1 VSVGYIVRRFF
12 IFLAVVWAAVSFN
25 FFLPRL
31 GGQNPIREKLV
42 SQSALSGSVQAGLEE
57 MIKEFETKF
66 GLDKPLWQQYLT
78 YLSDM
83 SRFDFNYSIANY
95 PRKVVDMIA
104 DALPWSITL
113 LLVTTILGF
122 LIGNFLGALLA
133 WPSAPKFLNYVMP
146 PIMMLSAIPYF
157 LLGLIMVYIFGFFL
171 GVFPMYGGYKTGTIP
186 TMTLSFIWDVV
197 WHSILPGLSII
208 LVSTGGWA
216 LGMRSLMVMTQG
228 EDYVIFADAMGLRDR
243 TIFSQYAI
251 RNALLPQVTAL
262 ALALGTI
269 VSGAVLVE
277 VIFGYP
283 GIGTML
289 YQAIRGSDYYLVQG
303 IVFVVIVSIG
313 LATFVLDIIYPLL
326 DPRITYRKG

>member
-1 VSVGYIVRRFF
+1 MSVGYIVRRFLIF
-12 IFLAVVWAAVSFN
+12 IAVVWAAATFN
-25 FFLPRL
+25 FLLPRL

-42 SQSALSGSVQAGLEE
+42 SQSALSGAVQAGLEE
-57 MIKEFETKF
+57 MVKDFEAKF

-95 PRKVVDMIA
+95 PRKVLAMIG
-104 DALPWSITL
+104 DALPWTISL
-113 LLVTTILGF
+113 LLVTTLLGF
-122 LIGNFLGALLA
+122 IIGNLLGALMA
-133 WPSAPKFLNYVMP
+133 WPGAPGFLKYVMP
-146 PIMMLSAIPYF
+146 PILMMGAIPYF
-157 LLGLIMVYIFGFFL
+157 LLGLILVYIFGFFL
-171 GVFPMYGGYKTGTIP
+171 SIFPMYGGYTTGTIP
-186 TMTLSFIWDVV
+186 SLTPKFIWDVL
-197 WHSILPGLSII
+197 WHSILPALSII
-208 LVSTGGWA
+208 LVSMGGWA

-228 EDYVIFADAMGLRDR
+228 EDYVVFADAMGLRDR
-243 TIFSQYAI
+243 TVFTRYSI

-262 ALALGTI
+262 ALALGQI

-303 IVFVVIVSIG
+303 IVFIVIVSIG
-313 LATFVLDIIYPLL
+313 LATFILDIIYPLL
-326 DPRITYRKG
+326 DPRITYRKA

>member
-1 VSVGYIVRRFF
+1 MSVGYIIRRFF
-12 IFLAVVWAAVSFN
+12 ILIAVVWAAATFN
-25 FFLPRL
+25 FLLPRL

-42 SQSALSGSVQAGLEE
+42 AQAALSGSVQAGLEE
-57 MIKEFETKF
+57 MVKEFEIKF

-78 YLSDM
+78 YLADM
-83 SRFDFNYSIANY
+83 SKFDFNYSIANY

-104 DALPWSITL
+104 DALPWSVTL

-122 LIGNFLGALLA
+122 VIGNILGALLA
-133 WPSAPKFLNYVMP
+133 WPGSPKFLQYVMP
-146 PIMMLSAIPYF
+146 PILMLSAIPYF
-157 LLGLIMVYIFGFFL
+157 LLGLILVYTFGFFL
-171 GVFPMYGGYKTGTIP
+171 GVFPMYGGYKVGTIP
-186 TMTLSFIWDVV
+186 TPTLGFIWDVI
-197 WHSILPGLSII
+197 WHSMLPALSII
-208 LVSTGGWA
+208 LVSMGGWA
-216 LGMRSLMVMTQG
+216 IGMRSLMVMTEG

-243 TIFSQYAI
+243 TIFSRYLI

-289 YQAIRGSDYYLVQG
+289 YQAIRGSDFYLVQG

-313 LATFVLDIIYPLL
+313 LATFILDIIYPLL
-326 DPRITYRKG
+326 DPRITYRKA

>member
-1 VSVGYIVRRFF
+1 MSVSYIVRRFL
-12 IFLAVVWAAVSFN
+12 IFLAIIWAAATFN
-25 FFLPRL
+25 FLLPRL

-42 SQSALSGSVQAGLEE
+42 SQSALSGAVQVGLEE
-57 MIKEFETKF
+57 MVKEFEGKF

-78 YLSDM
+78 YLFDM

-95 PRKVVDMIA
+95 PRKVLDMIA
-104 DALPWSITL
+104 DALPWTITL

-122 LIGNFLGALLA
+122 VIGNVLGALLA
-133 WPSAPKFLNYVMP
+133 WPGSPNFLKYVMP
-146 PIMMLSAIPYF
+146 PILMMSAIPYF
-157 LLGLIMVYIFGFFL
+157 LLGLILVYIFGFYL
-171 GVFPMYGGYKTGTIP
+171 GWFPMYGGYTTGTIP
-186 TMTLSFIWDVV
+186 MLTLHFVWDMV
-197 WHSILPGLSII
+197 WHSLLPALSII

-228 EDYVIFADAMGLRDR
+228 DDYVIFADAMGLRDR
-243 TIFSQYAI
+243 TIFTRYLM
-251 RNALLPQVTAL
+251 RNAMLPQVTAL
-262 ALALGTI
+262 ALALGQI

-303 IVFVVIVSIG
+303 IVFVVIISIG
-313 LATFVLDIIYPLL
+313 LATFILDIIYPLL
-326 DPRITYRKG
+326 DPRITYRKA

>member
-1 VSVGYIVRRFF
+1 MSVSYIVRRFL
-12 IFLAVVWAAVSFN
+12 IFLAVVWAAATFN
-25 FFLPRL
+25 FLLPRL

-42 SQSALSGSVQAGLEE
+42 SQSALSGAVQAGLEA
-57 MIKEFETKF
+57 MVKDFETKF

-104 DALPWSITL
+104 DALPWTVAL
-113 LLVTTILGF
+113 LLVTTLLGFIIGNILGAF
-122 LIGNFLGALLA
+122 MA
-133 WPSAPKFLNYVMP
+133 WPGAPSFLKYVMP
-146 PIMMLSAIPYF
+146 PLLMMSAIPYF
-157 LLGLIMVYIFGFFL
+157 LLGLILVYVFGFYL

-186 TMTLSFIWDVV
+186 TLTLSFIWDVL
-197 WHSILPGLSII
+197 WHTMLPALSII

-228 EDYVIFADAMGLRDR
+228 EDYVIFGDAMGLRNR
-243 TIFSQYAI
+243 TIFLRYAI
-251 RNALLPQVTAL
+251 RNALLPQVTAV
-262 ALALGTI
+262 ALALGQI

-289 YQAIRGSDYYLVQG
+289 FQAIRGSDYYLVQG
-303 IVFVVIVSIG
+303 IVFIVIVSIG
-313 LATFVLDIIYPLL
+313 LATFILDIIYPLL
-326 DPRITYRKG
+326 DPRITYRRS

>member
-1 VSVGYIVRRFF
+1 MSVSYIVRRFL
-12 IFLAVVWAAVSFN
+12 IFLVVVWAAATFN
-25 FFLPRL
+25 FLLPRL

-42 SQSALSGSVQAGLEE
+42 SQAALSGAVQAGLEE

-66 GLDKPLWQQYLT
+66 GLDRPLWQQYLT

-95 PRKVVDMIA
+95 PRRVIEMIG
-104 DALPWSITL
+104 DGLPWSVTL

-122 LIGNFLGALLA
+122 LIGNVLGALLA
-133 WPSAPKFLNYVMP
+133 WPGAPSFLKYVMP
-146 PIMMLSAIPYF
+146 PILMMSAIPYF
-157 LLGLIMVYIFGFFL
+157 LLGLILVYIFGFYL
-171 GVFPMYGGYKTGTIP
+171 SLVPMYGGYSIGVIP
-186 TMTLSFIWDVV
+186 TLTLSFMWDVLR
-197 WHSILPGLSII
+197 HSILPALSII

-216 LGMRSLMVMTQG
+216 LGMRSLMVMTRG
-228 EDYVIFADAMGLRDR
+228 EDYIIFADAMGLRDR
-243 TIFSQYAI
+243 TVFTRYLM

-262 ALALGTI
+262 ALALGQI

-289 YQAIRGSDYYLVQG
+289 YQAIRGSDFYLVQG
-303 IVFVVIVSIG
+303 IVFVVIISIG
-313 LATFVLDIIYPLL
+313 LATFILDIIYPLL
-326 DPRITYRKG
+326 DPRITYRKA

>member
-1 VSVGYIVRRFF
+1 VSVGYIIRRFF
-12 IFLAVVWAAVSFN
+12 IFLAVVWAAATFN
-25 FFLPRL
+25 FLLPRL

-57 MIKEFETKF
+57 MIKEFESKF

-95 PRKVVDMIA
+95 PRKVVDMMA
-104 DALPWSITL
+104 DAIPWSVSL
-113 LLVTTILGF
+113 LLTTTLLGF
-122 LIGNFLGALLA
+122 LIGNVLGALLA
-133 WPSAPKFLNYVMP
+133 WPGAPKFLSFVMP
-146 PIMMLSAIPYF
+146 PILMLSAIPYF
-157 LLGLIMVYIFGFFL
+157 LFGLILVYTFGFFL
-171 GVFPMYGGYKTGTIP
+171 GVFPMYGGYTVGTIP
-186 TMTLSFIWDVV
+186 HLSLSFILDVL
-197 WHSILPGLSII
+197 WHSILPALSII
-208 LVSTGGWA
+208 LVSMGGWA

-243 TIFSQYAI
+243 TIFARYAI

-289 YQAIRGSDYYLVQG
+289 YQAIRGSDFYLVQG
-303 IVFVVIVSIG
+303 IVFVVIISIG
-313 LATFVLDIIYPLL
+313 LATFILDIIYPLL
-326 DPRITYRKG
+326 DPRITYRRK

>member
-1 VSVGYIVRRFF
+1 MSITYIIRRFL
-12 IFLAVVWAAVSFN
+12 IFLAVVWAAATFN
-25 FFLPRL
+25 FLLPRL
-31 GGQNPIREKLV
+31 GGANPIREKLV
-42 SQSALSGSVQAGLEE
+42 SQSALSGAVQAGLEE

-83 SRFDFNYSIANY
+83 ARFDFNYSIANY
-95 PRKVVDMIA
+95 PRKVLDMMS
-104 DALPWSITL
+104 DALPWTISL

-122 LIGNFLGALLA
+122 IIGNLLGALMA
-133 WPSAPKFLNYVMP
+133 WPGAPGFLKYVMP
-146 PIMMLSAIPYF
+146 PILMMSAIPYF
-157 LLGLIMVYIFGFFL
+157 LLGLILVYVFGFFL
-171 GVFPMYGGYKTGTIP
+171 DIFHMYGGYKTGTIP
-186 TMTLSFIWDVV
+186 TLTIAFAWDVL
-197 WHSILPGLSII
+197 WHSMLPALSII

-228 EDYVIFADAMGLRDR
+228 EDYVVFGDAMGLRNR
-243 TIFSQYAI
+243 TIFTRYAI
-251 RNALLPQVTAL
+251 RNALLPQVTAV
-262 ALALGTI
+262 ALALGQI

-277 VIFGYP
+277 VIFGFP

-313 LATFVLDIIYPLL
+313 LATFILDIIYPLL
-326 DPRITYRKG
+326 DPRITYRKA

>member
-1 VSVGYIVRRFF
+1 MSLGYIIRRFL
-12 IFLAVVWAAVSFN
+12 IFLAVVWAAATLN
-25 FFLPRL
+25 FLLPRL

-42 SQSALSGSVQAGLEE
+42 SQAALSGSVQAGLEE
-57 MIKEFETKF
+57 MIREFETKF

-83 SRFDFNYSIANY
+83 ARFDFNYSIANY
-95 PRKVVDMIA
+95 PRRVVDMMA
-104 DALPWSITL
+104 DALPWSMSL

-122 LIGNFLGALLA
+122 LIGNVLGALMA
-133 WPSAPKFLNYVMP
+133 WPGAPKFLKFVMP

-157 LLGLIMVYIFGFFL
+157 LFGLILVYTFGFFL
-171 GVFPMYGGYKTGTIP
+171 GVFPMYGGYTIGSIP
-186 TMTLSFIWDVV
+186 TLSTRFILDVL
-197 WHSILPGLSII
+197 WHSILPALSII

-228 EDYVIFADAMGLRDR
+228 EDYVIFGDAMGLRDR
-243 TIFSQYAI
+243 TLFTRYAI

-289 YQAIRGSDYYLVQG
+289 YQAIRGSDFYLVQG
-303 IVFVVIVSIG
+303 IVFVVIISIG
-313 LATFVLDIIYPLL
+313 LATLILDIIYPLL
-326 DPRITYRKG
+326 DPRITYRRT

>member
-1 VSVGYIVRRFF
+1 MSISYIVRRFF
-12 IFLAVVWAAVSFN
+12 IFLAVVWAAATFN

-42 SQSALSGSVQAGLEE
+42 SQAALSGAVQAGLEE
-57 MIKEFETKF
+57 MVKEFETKF
-66 GLDKPLWQQYLT
+66 GLDQPLWKQYLT

-83 SRFDFNYSIANY
+83 TRLDFNYSIANY
-95 PRKVVDMIA
+95 PRKVTDMIA
-104 DALPWSITL
+104 EAIPWTVAL
-113 LLVTTILGF
+113 LLVTTLVGF
-122 LIGNFLGALLA
+122 VIGNLLGALLA
-133 WPSAPKFLNYVMP
+133 WPSAPRFLDFVMP
-146 PIMMLSAIPYF
+146 PILMLSAIPYF
-157 LLGLIMVYIFGFFL
+157 LLGLILVYTFGFYL
-171 GVFPMYGGYKTGTIP
+171 GVFPMYGGYTTGTIP
-186 TMTLSFIWDVV
+186 SLSVGFIWDVL
-197 WHSILPGLSII
+197 WHSMLPALSIL
-208 LVSTGGWA
+208 LVSMGGWA
-216 LGMRSLMVMTQG
+216 LGMRSMMVMTQG

-243 TIFSQYAI
+243 TIFAQYAI

-269 VSGAVLVE
+269 VGGAVLVE

-313 LATFVLDIIYPLL
+313 LATFILDIIYPLL
-326 DPRITYRKG
+326 DPRITYRRE

>member
-1 VSVGYIVRRFF
+1 MSVSYIVRRFL
-12 IFLAVVWAAVSFN
+12 IFLAVVWAAATFN

-42 SQSALSGSVQAGLEE
+42 SQSALSGAVQAGLEA
-57 MIKEFETKF
+57 MVKDFETKF

-104 DALPWSITL
+104 DALPWTVAL
-113 LLVTTILGF
+113 LLVTTLLGF
-122 LIGNFLGALLA
+122 IIGNMLGAFMA
-133 WPSAPKFLNYVMP
+133 WPGAPSFLKYVMP
-146 PIMMLSAIPYF
+146 PLLMMSAIPYF
-157 LLGLIMVYIFGFFL
+157 LLGLILVYVFGFYL

-186 TMTLSFIWDVV
+186 TFTLSFIWDVL
-197 WHSILPGLSII
+197 WHTMLPALSII

-228 EDYVIFADAMGLRDR
+228 EDYVIFGDAMGLRNR
-243 TIFSQYAI
+243 TIFLRYAI
-251 RNALLPQVTAL
+251 RNALLPQVTAV
-262 ALALGTI
+262 ALALGQI

-289 YQAIRGSDYYLVQG
+289 FQAIRGSDYYLVQG
-303 IVFVVIVSIG
+303 IVFIVIVSIG
-313 LATFVLDIIYPLL
+313 LATFILDIIYPLL
-326 DPRITYRKG
+326 DPRITYRRS

>member
-1 VSVGYIVRRFF
+1 MSVGYIIRRFL
-12 IFLAVVWAAVSFN
+12 IFLVVVWAAATFN

-42 SQSALSGSVQAGLEE
+42 SQAALSGAVQAGLEE

-78 YLSDM
+78 YLADM

-95 PRKVVDMIA
+95 PRKVTDMIA
-104 DALPWSITL
+104 DAIPWTVTL
-113 LLVTTILGF
+113 LIVTTLLGF
-122 LIGNFLGALLA
+122 IIGNVLGALMA
-133 WPSAPKFLNYVMP
+133 WPNAPKFLNFVMP
-146 PIMMLSAIPYF
+146 PIMMLGAIPYF
-157 LLGLIMVYIFGFFL
+157 LLGLILVYIFGFFL
-171 GVFPMYGGYKTGTIP
+171 GVFPMYGGYTTGTIP
-186 TMTLSFIWDVV
+186 TLTAGFIWDVV
-197 WHSILPGLSII
+197 WHSILPALSII
-208 LVSTGGWA
+208 LVSMGGWA
-216 LGMRSLMVMTQG
+216 LGMRSMMVMTQG
-228 EDYVIFADAMGLRDR
+228 EDYVIFADAMGLKDR
-243 TIFSQYAI
+243 TIFSRYAI

-277 VIFGYP
+277 VIFGFP

-303 IVFVVIVSIG
+303 IVFIVIVSIG
-313 LATFVLDIIYPLL
+313 LATFILDIIYPLL
-326 DPRITYRKG
+326 DPRITYRRE

>member
-1 VSVGYIVRRFF
+1 MSVSYIVRRFL
-12 IFLAVVWAAVSFN
+12 IFLAIIWAAATFN
-25 FFLPRL
+25 FLLPRL

-42 SQSALSGSVQAGLEE
+42 SQSALSGAVQAGLDA
-57 MIKEFETKF
+57 MVKDFETKF

-83 SRFDFNYSIANY
+83 SHFDFNYSIDNY
-95 PRKVVDMIA
+95 PRKVIDMIA
-104 DALPWSITL
+104 DALPWSIAL
-113 LLVTTILGF
+113 LLVTTLLGF
-122 LIGNFLGALLA
+122 IIGNILGALLA
-133 WPSAPKFLNYVMP
+133 WPGAPNFLKYVMP
-146 PIMMLSAIPYF
+146 PILMMSAIPYF
-157 LLGLIMVYIFGFFL
+157 LLGLILVYVFGFYL

-186 TMTLSFIWDVV
+186 TLTLGFIWDVL
-197 WHSILPGLSII
+197 WHTMLPALSII

-216 LGMRSLMVMTQG
+216 LGMRSLMIMTQG
-228 EDYVIFADAMGLRDR
+228 EDYVIFADAMGLRNR
-243 TIFSQYAI
+243 TNFAQYAI

-262 ALALGTI
+262 ALALGQI

-303 IVFVVIVSIG
+303 IVFIVIVAIG
-313 LATFVLDIIYPLL
+313 LATFILDIIYPLL
-326 DPRITYRKG
+326 DPRITYRKA

>member
-1 VSVGYIVRRFF
+1 VSVSYIVRRFL
-12 IFLAVVWAAVSFN
+12 IFLAVVWAAATFN
-25 FFLPRL
+25 FLLPRL

-42 SQSALSGSVQAGLEE
+42 SQSALSGAVQAGLEE

-83 SRFDFNYSIANY
+83 ARFDFNYSIANY
-95 PRKVVDMIA
+95 PRKVLDMMS
-104 DALPWSITL
+104 DALPWTVSLLIVTTL
-113 LLVTTILGF
+113 LGF
-122 LIGNFLGALLA
+122 VIGNMLGALMA
-133 WPSAPKFLNYVMP
+133 WPGAPKFLKYVMP
-146 PIMMLSAIPYF
+146 PILMLSAIPYF
-157 LLGLIMVYIFGFFL
+157 LLGLILVYVFGFYL
-171 GVFPMYGGYKTGTIP
+171 GAFPMYGGYTTGSIP
-186 TMTLSFIWDVV
+186 TLTLGFIGDVL
-197 WHSILPGLSII
+197 WHTLLPALSII

-228 EDYVIFADAMGLRDR
+228 EDYVVFGDAMGLRNR
-243 TIFSQYAI
+243 TIFLRYAI
-251 RNALLPQVTAL
+251 RNALLPQVTAV
-262 ALALGTI
+262 ALALGQI

-313 LATFVLDIIYPLL
+313 LATFILDIIYPLL
-326 DPRITYRKG
+326 DPRITYRKA

>member
-1 VSVGYIVRRFF
+1 
-12 IFLAVVWAAVSFN
+12 VWAAATFN
-25 FFLPRL
+25 FLLPRL

-57 MIKEFETKF
+57 MITEFETKF

-83 SRFDFNYSIANY
+83 ARFDFNYSISNY
-95 PRKVVDMIA
+95 PRKVVDMMA
-104 DALPWSITL
+104 DALPWSVSLLLTTTL
-113 LLVTTILGF
+113 LAF
-122 LIGNFLGALLA
+122 LIGNVLGALLA
-133 WPSAPKFLNYVMP
+133 WPSAPKFLNYIMP
-146 PIMMLSAIPYF
+146 PILMMSAIPYF
-157 LLGLIMVYIFGFFL
+157 LLGLILVYIFGFFL
-171 GVFPMYGGYKTGTIP
+171 GVFPMYGGYTMGTIP
-186 TMTLSFIWDVV
+186 KLTLAFTWDVL
-197 WHSILPGLSII
+197 WHTMLPALSII
-208 LVSTGGWA
+208 LVSMGGWA

-228 EDYVIFADAMGLRDR
+228 EDFVIFADARGLRDR
-243 TIFSQYAI
+243 TIFARYAI

-289 YQAIRGSDYYLVQG
+289 YQAIRGSDFYLVQG

-313 LATFVLDIIYPLL
+313 LATFLLDIIYPLL
-326 DPRITYRKG
+326 DPRITYRRA

>member
-1 VSVGYIVRRFF
+1 MTVSYIVRRFF
-12 IFLAVVWAAVSFN
+12 IFLAIVWAAATFN
-25 FFLPRL
+25 FLLPRL

-42 SQSALSGSVQAGLEE
+42 SQSALSGAVQAGLEE
-57 MIKEFETKF
+57 MVKEFERKF

-78 YLSDM
+78 YLDDM
-83 SRFDFNYSIANY
+83 AHFDFNYSIANY
-95 PRKVVDMIA
+95 PRKVLAMIGES
-104 DALPWSITL
+104 LPWTIAL

-122 LIGNFLGALLA
+122 IIGNLLGALLA
-133 WPSAPKFLNYVMP
+133 WPGSPNFLKYVMP
-146 PIMMLSAIPYF
+146 PVLMMSAIPYF
-157 LLGLIMVYIFGFFL
+157 LLGLILVYVFGFFL
-171 GVFPMYGGYKTGTIP
+171 GWFPMWGGYKTGTIP
-186 TMTLSFIWDVV
+186 MLTIGFIWDVL
-197 WHSILPGLSII
+197 WHSMLPALSII

-216 LGMRSLMVMTQG
+216 LGMRSLMIMTQG
-228 EDYVIFADAMGLRDR
+228 EDYVVFADAMGLRSR

-262 ALALGTI
+262 ALALGQI

-303 IVFVVIVSIG
+303 IVFIVIVAIG
-313 LATFVLDIIYPLL
+313 LATFILDIIYPLL
-326 DPRITYRKG
+326 DPRITYRKA